1 MGKVMNLL
9 YLSTS
14 LTFYGLVIFD
24 SGQGYKCRAL
34 WLVLFYVVIFFK
46 YTKDATLPKCLCTCH
61 ADEYIKRKHF
71 SHVCLRAICKE
82 TNYTNK
88 FEVPSFTSPSLTLLS
103 ATPEETTVMYWHLYS
118 QSCFRT
124 FIFYCVYETCL
135 LNTWDKLCILN
146 CTCIL
151 L

>member
-1 MGKVMNLL
+1 MTLGRDINAE
-9 YLSTS
+9 LSD
-14 LTFYGLVIFD
+14 LFTFM
-24 SGQGYKCRAL
+24 
-34 WLVLFYVVIFFK
+34 LFFFNILRM
-46 YTKDATLPKCLCTCH
+46 LPKCLCTCH
-61 ADEYIKRKHF
+61 ADDCIKRKHF

-103 ATPEETTVMYWHLYS
+103 ATPEENNCHVLAFV
-118 QSCFRT
+118 QSCFWT

-135 LNTWDKLCILN
+135 LNAWNKLCILN